1 MNDLSA
7 GFTPKQAGKFFRSPF
22 WRLSKYFLTRLIT
35 ILATIVVSMFIVVLI
50 VNQGGFIDEAV
61 VTEIHTM
68 VPRYFYGSPEFNN
81 LSLPEQT
88 RLIEEETAKWVEQ
101 SGLNLP
107 YWPRQLRWTW
117 NVLTFD
123 WKDIHGTYGGS
134 EREAPKRTFWALT
147 GDSGVSQRATS
158 IVLQYFPN
166 TLLIIGVSFLLVFL
180 IGLPLALRLSV
191 RYGSRLDKLLAAV
204 GPLSSIPS
212 WAYGVLLVSIFAFQ
226 LHWLPSRGMNDAVPP
241 KTILEI
247 TLTVAKHMLLP
258 VTAIVLSMFFQVVYS
273 WRSYFL
279 LNSEEDY
286 VDTARAK
293 GLAPRLLERRYILRP
308 TLPYVLTSF
317 ALMLLGFWQLTTA
330 LEYYFDWPG
339 IGFLYIQALR
349 TGDLIVAVGIVMIFA
364 YLLGA
369 ITLILDL
376 VCAILDPRIRL
387 GNQPSLKIRKA
398 KAWKPNPT
406 PARTSN
412 LPHKNF
418 CVSRSPI
425 YIDLHQVDRRLA
437 AWFKRTGGAVRSLF
451 HELFYYPSAA
461 IGLGLIT
468 LFLIG
473 SLVAIVPIVRRD
485 AAFWE
490 RWYFVT
496 NTQYYRPEYALPKW
510 VNWFRVHKLP
520 ETQILDSRNGAGAQ
534 KLIAPNGSGGNNV
547 VITYTFTLPDGDFPE
562 DIRLYYYTDYSS
574 TMPFITPSLTT
585 PDGREIILK
594 SNTVNPGEIVSL
606 SESVPRRYLNSDYQK
621 AAQTA
626 QAGVGGYLPFY
637 YILKNPER
645 EIPTP
650 LAGIYTLRLDAIT
663 FDSESALDA
672 ELVIL
677 GKVYGPAGTDNE
689 RRDLSIP
696 LLTGLPVALGIGL
709 LGAFITTFL
718 SMLIAAVGVWFGGWL
733 DMLTQRITELNM
745 ILPILAIGV
754 MLYYYFQ
761 VHLLVIVGIVVLL
774 NAFGG
779 TTKAYRSAFMQIKEA
794 PYIEAARS
802 YGASNARIIFSYLI
816 PRILPVL
823 VPQLVSLIPGYVFL
837 EATLSMLGVYWMG
850 IPTWGGIIFEA
861 LRLGAFRGHFFW
873 VLQPVV
879 LLLLLALAFSM
890 VGFALDRIL
899 NPRLR
904 SV

>member
-1 MNDLSA
+1 MNELSA
-7 GFTPKQAGKFFRSPF
+7 GSIPTRAGKIGNSASWRFARYFF
-22 WRLSKYFLTRLIT
+22 TRLIT
-35 ILATIVVSMFIVVLI
+35 ILATIFVSMFIVVLI
-50 VNQGGFIDEAV
+50 MNQSGFIDDAV
-61 VTEIHTM
+61 DTEIRTE
-68 VPRYFYGSPEFNN
+68 VPRYFYGSPDFNN
-81 LSLPEQT
+81 LSPQEQSQV
-88 RLIEEETAKWVEQ
+88 IENETAKWIEQ

-117 NVLTFD
+117 NILTFD
-123 WKDIHGTYGGS
+123 WNEIRGTYGGS
-134 EREAPKRTFWALT
+134 EFEPPKRTFWALT
-147 GDSGVSQRATS
+147 GDSNVRQRALS

-166 TLLIIGVSFLLVFL
+166 TLLVIGVAFLLVFL
-180 IGLPLALRLSV
+180 IGLPLALRLSI
-191 RYGSRLDKLLAAV
+191 RYGSRLDKLLAAL
-204 GPLSSIPS
+204 GPLSSVPS

-226 LHWLPSRGMNDAVPP
+226 LHWLPSRGMTDVVPA
-241 KTILEI
+241 KTGVGIMLG
-247 TLTVAKHMLLP
+247 VARHMILP
-258 VTAIVLSMFFQVVYS
+258 VTTIVLSMFFQVVYS
-273 WRSYFL
+273 WRSYFI

-286 VDTARAK
+286 VDTAHAK

-330 LEYYFDWPG
+330 LEYYFNWPG
-339 IGFLYIQALR
+339 IGFLYIQALQ
-349 TGDLIVAVGIVMIFA
+349 TGDLIVSVGIVMIFA

-369 ITLILDL
+369 IMLILDL
-376 VCAILDPRIRL
+376 ICAILDPRIRL
-387 GNQPSLKIRKA
+387 GTQPSLKIHLA
-398 KAWKPNPT
+398 KKSERIPAL
-406 PARTSN
+406 ARTSN
-412 LPHKNF
+412 LPREKL
-418 CVSRSPI
+418 RSPRLSI
-425 YIDLHQVDRRLA
+425 HLDLRQVFQSLG
-437 AWFKRTGGAVRSLF
+437 AWFKRMGRAVRSVF
-451 HELFYYPSAA
+451 RELLYYPSAA
-461 IGLGLIT
+461 IGLGLIA

-473 SLVAIVPIVRRD
+473 SLAAIVPIVRRD

-490 RWYFVT
+490 RWYYIA
-496 NTQYYRPEYALPKW
+496 NTQYYRPAYALPAW

-520 ETQILDSRNGAGAQ
+520 ETQIFDSRIGTSAL
-534 KLIAPNGSGGNNV
+534 KLVEPNKSGGSNIA
-547 VITYTFTLPDGDFPE
+547 ITYTFTLPDGDFPE
-562 DIRLYYYTDYSS
+562 DIRLYYYTDYSA
-574 TMPFITPSLTT
+574 TMPFVTPVLNT
-585 PDGREIILK
+585 PDGREIVLK
-594 SNTVNPGEIVSL
+594 SGSIFPGELVSL
-606 SESVPRRYLNSDYQK
+606 SDSVPRRYLNNDYQK
-621 AAQTA
+621 AAWIA
-626 QAGVGGYLPFY
+626 QAGVGGYLPFFAL
-637 YILKNPER
+637 LKNPAFET
-645 EIPTP
+645 PAP
-650 LAGIYTLRLDAIT
+650 LAGTYTLRLNAIT
-663 FDSESALDA
+663 FDSESTLDA

-677 GKVYGPAGTDNE
+677 GKVYGAAGTDNQ

-733 DMLTQRITELNM
+733 DTLTQRLTELNM

-779 TTKAYRSAFMQIKEA
+779 TTKAYRAAFLQIKES

-802 YGASNARIIFSYLI
+802 YGASNTRIIFRYLI

-837 EATLSMLGVYWMG
+837 EATLSMLGVCWMG

-861 LRLGAFRGHFFW
+861 LRLGAYRGHYFW

-879 LLLLLALAFSM
+879 LLLLMGLAFSM